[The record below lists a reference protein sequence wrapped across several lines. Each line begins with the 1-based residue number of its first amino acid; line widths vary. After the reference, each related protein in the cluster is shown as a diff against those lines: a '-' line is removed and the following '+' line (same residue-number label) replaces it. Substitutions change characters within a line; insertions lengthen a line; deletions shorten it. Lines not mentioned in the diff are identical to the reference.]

1 MNANK
6 IIGVLNI
13 LYWVYNFVI
22 WGILVP
28 YKIWDTFKTDFLL
41 VHPIFKIFSVL
52 VILVIYMIFLLII
65 YSLAAGI
72 TPTFKIIGAIYG
84 ILIIIFNLCTSESY
98 YNILIHTVP
107 IIYYFQR
114 RKNDHSD

>member
-13 LYWVYNFVI
+13 LYWVYIFAI

-41 VHPIFKIFSVL
+41 IHPIFKIFSVL
-52 VILVIYMIFLLII
+52 VILVIYIIFLLII
-65 YSLAAGI
+65 CSLAAGI
-72 TPTFKIIGAIYG
+72 TPTFRIVGAIYG
-84 ILIIIFNLCTSESY
+84 LLIIFILFASESY

-114 RKNDHSD
+114 RKIDHSD